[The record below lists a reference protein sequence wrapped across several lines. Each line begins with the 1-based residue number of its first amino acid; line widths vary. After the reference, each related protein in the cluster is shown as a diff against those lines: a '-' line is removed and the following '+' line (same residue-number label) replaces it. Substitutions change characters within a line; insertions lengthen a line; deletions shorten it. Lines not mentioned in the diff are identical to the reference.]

1 VSSQLSRVPVSR
13 RRRLAATLLLFSA
26 LFLAIGA
33 VAVTGGATTAAPV
46 FATVA
51 LAVAV
56 LLGLIAWGVHR
67 SIRIDE
73 VEAQLDA
80 AVEDVLAAHG
90 GHASLCG
97 CGVEH
102 DPSELHVVDAEPD
115 PHACSHDGTGVA
127 CAHECETCVLAAL
140 KRS

>member
-13 RRRLAATLLLFSA
+13 RRRLAATLLLFAA

-33 VAVTGGATTAAPV
+33 VAATGAGTSAAPV
-46 FATVA
+46 FAAIA
-51 LAVAV
+51 LTVAV
-56 LLGLIAWGVHR
+56 LLGLMAWGVQHSVR
-67 SIRIDE
+67 LDLA
-73 VEAQLDA
+73 EASLDA
-80 AVEDVLAAHG
+80 AVEDALAAHG
-90 GHASLCG
+90 GHAALCG

-102 DPSELHVVDAEPD
+102 DPDELHVVDAEPD

-140 KRS
+140 KRP